1 MQVCLRPSCK
11 GRDGR
16 ESNSIGFSRDCRVTH
31 FSNTKVFQMASR
43 GGNKHCLLV
52 CIIPPI
58 LPLLYLGTRV
68 GLCPFSIVMWQ
79 VSLWGDCS
87 GRQNDSG
94 KWDCCWPSWGQQSTG
109 KLCCWKHTAAADS
122 RDSAVVKKA
131 TQEALI
137 PGKHTEGPASLVW
150 LCIAVIPE
158 FSIKSL
164 RLAWGT

>member
-16 ESNSIGFSRDCRVTH
+16 ESDSIGFSRDCRATH

-43 GGNKHCLLV
+43 GANKHCLLV

-94 KWDCCWPSWGQQSTG
+94 KWDCSWPSWGQQSTG
-109 KLCCWKHTAAADS
+109 KLCCWKHTQQPDS
-122 RDSAVVKKA
+122 QQRLCCCQENYLGGSHSWKAHRRTSELGMVVHRCNPR
-131 TQEALI
+131 I
-137 PGKHTEGPASLVW
+137 
-150 LCIAVIPE
+150 
-158 FSIKSL
+158 
-164 RLAWGT
+164 